1 MGFCR
6 SLLVSTVAR
15 TNAGKLIT
23 DVAISASRAIEGP
36 VITTTDL
43 GSAGAVRRPAKVEG
57 VVVNSIQTSFV
68 GKRMMELIEAPVA
81 FDRGARA

>member
-1 MGFCR
+1 
-6 SLLVSTVAR
+6 
-15 TNAGKLIT
+15 
-23 DVAISASRAIEGP
+23 

-81 FDRGARA
+81 FDRGARAKWRGHQFIEEEATPFARS